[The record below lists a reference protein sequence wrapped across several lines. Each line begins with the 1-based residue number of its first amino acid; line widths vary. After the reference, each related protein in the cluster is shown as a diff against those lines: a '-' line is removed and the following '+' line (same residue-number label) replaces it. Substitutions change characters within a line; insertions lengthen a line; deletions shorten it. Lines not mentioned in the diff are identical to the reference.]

1 MKVQSVFFSLPK
13 LFFVLSFLVFLS
25 SCSSYTQQ
33 ANRTKS
39 EQMGDRILSA
49 LNNHSDESEPQLA
62 EIISQLTALNDTSNL
77 TDVQINTSV
86 ELYKE
91 GLLFAVGNENFERLS
106 LLKTENQSVKNQ
118 KVQTLFTL
126 FPNHAKSIAT
136 NLTKYRVYDVD
147 ELLELAVSNNLD
159 PSTILHAPA
168 AGENP
173 DIMRIGWGGSGAFS
187 SVVEYNGDIYA
198 SSDVTGV
205 WKYNGYG
212 WDPLVEGLTNYNIT
226 GLLVHNDTLLAAT
239 KNQILM
245 LENNAFWSPIGL
257 QLRTYRNK
265 TLQLHSTSTEGITCF
280 AALEPRL
287 ACIDTQG
294 NVSKKPLSIS
304 QLKGVYFSDDNDY
317 LYGFAGKNLYKISR
331 FDGEHSLEYT
341 FPNDILRIAKVG
353 NDSEP
358 LIFTQKGVYEL
369 NSFAAVNLDL
379 NNKSIINVLID
390 SSAAN
395 QHFIAMGRQFSAAL
409 YELDIEA
416 NGLSIGSKVPVN
428 FDNSLPY
435 RQWRKTLTTPI
446 GSPQTVKG
454 NIWFGDYRGIYKYDE
469 KSAQFYEKSLNASNF
484 VGTDIHIDNEK
495 LYIASMDNGLVSM
508 ELKQPNNFKS
518 IFPRKPGDWL
528 LAGHA
533 WSVDSNEDGI
543 FASLSPW
550 NLSQDYL
557 ITADSNDI
565 FLNVQK
571 IDNLESRIDADAFWG
586 QSYSR
591 KLVVSDDIFVY
602 KDGVNG
608 GLFKLSYSADQDN
621 SDIQETTS
629 EKLFATERNRV
640 YRALA
645 QYNDFLVSYHIDD
658 EKHLYFNDINSGE
671 LVKAVEAPA
680 GLWAFDLRNI
690 NGALYLLGSQGSAVI
705 YKFNEADE
713 TFTEMI
719 KVPTASAFLSME
731 QSGDRSITIAGAVN
745 WGGIP
750 NGKVLLK
757 TQDNKDWIDMT
768 CLMANNSGVVDIE
781 FTSDAEFVYLLQQV
795 GSVIKLRTSVLKAYQ
810 GC

>member
-13 LFFVLSFLVFLS
+13 LFFALSFLALLS

-33 ANRTKS
+33 ASHSNS
-39 EQMGDRILSA
+39 AQMGDRIISA
-49 LNNHSDESEPQLA
+49 LNSRSDKSELQKT
-62 EIISQLTALNDTSNL
+62 EIISELSTSTGASNL
-77 TDVQINTSV
+77 KESQINTSV
-86 ELYKE
+86 DLYNE
-91 GLLFAVGNENFERLS
+91 GLLSAVSNENFEPLS
-106 LLKTENQSVKNQ
+106 LLKSENQSVKNQ
-118 KVQTLFTL
+118 KVQTLFAL
-126 FPNHAKSIAT
+126 FPNNAKPIAS
-136 NLTKYRVYDVD
+136 NLTKYGVYEVD
-147 ELLELAVSNNLD
+147 ELLEVALSSNLD
-159 PSTILHAPA
+159 PSIILQATA
-168 AGENP
+168 AGETP

-205 WKYNGYG
+205 WKYNGSG
-212 WDPLVEGLTNYNIT
+212 WDPLVKGLTNYNIT
-226 GLLVHNDTLLAAT
+226 GLLVHNNKLLAAT

-245 LENNAFWSPIGL
+245 LENNSFWSPIGL
-257 QLRTYRNK
+257 QLKTYRNK

-280 AALEPRL
+280 AALEPKL

-294 NVSKKPLSIS
+294 KLSKKPLSIS
-304 QLKGVYFSDDNDY
+304 QLKGVYFSGDNDY
-317 LYGFAGKNLYKISR
+317 IYGFANKNLYKISR

-341 FPNDILRIAKVG
+341 FPQNILRIAKLS

-379 NNKSIINVLID
+379 NNKSITNVLID

-395 QHFIAMGRQFSAAL
+395 QHFIAMGRQFSTAL

-416 NGLSIGSKVPVN
+416 NGLTIGSKVPVN

-435 RQWRKTLTTPI
+435 RQWRRTLTTPI

-469 KSAQFYEKSLNASNF
+469 KSAQFYEKSLDASNF

-495 LYIASMDNGLVSM
+495 LYITSMDNGLISM

-528 LAGHA
+528 LAGHT

-571 IDNLESRIDADAFWG
+571 IDNLENRADPDAFWG

-591 KLVVSDDIFVY
+591 KLIFSDDIFVY
-602 KDGVNG
+602 KDGVKG

-621 SDIQETTS
+621 NDIKETTS

-640 YRALA
+640 YRALTK
-645 QYNDFLVSYHIDD
+645 YNDLLVTYHINDK
-658 EKHLYFNDINSGE
+658 KHLYFNDINSGQ
-671 LVKAVEAPA
+671 LIRAVEAPV
-680 GLWAFDLRNI
+680 GLWAFDLKNI
-690 NGALYLLGSQGSAVI
+690 DGSLYLLGSQGSAVI
-705 YKFNEADE
+705 YKFNDVEE
-713 TFTEMI
+713 TFTEMV
-719 KVPTASAFLSME
+719 KVPAASAFLSME
-731 QSGDRSITIAGAVN
+731 QAPDKSITIAGAIN
-745 WGGIP
+745 WGGTP

-757 TQDNKDWIDMT
+757 IQDNKDWIDMT
-768 CLMANNSGVVDIE
+768 CLMANESGVVDIE
-781 FTSDAEFVYLLQQV
+781 FSNDDEFVYLLQQV
-795 GSVIKLRTSVLKAYQ
+795 GSVIRLKTSVLRTYQ